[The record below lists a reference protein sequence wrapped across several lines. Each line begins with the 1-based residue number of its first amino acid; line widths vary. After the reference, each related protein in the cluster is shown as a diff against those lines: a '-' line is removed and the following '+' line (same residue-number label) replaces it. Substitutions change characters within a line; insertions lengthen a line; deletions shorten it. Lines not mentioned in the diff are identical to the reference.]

1 MQASLLDTDQ
11 FGQTSA
17 GGARAKPVLRAEP
30 SAGSIRG
37 LPRTLSCS
45 RVVYWAAL
53 TLPGRGRNLP
63 RGTDR
68 SDSKGPI
75 GQGLCML

>member
-30 SAGSIRG
+30 SAGSIQLAELVGRMAGEGG
-37 LPRTLSCS
+37 LREKLLLHGLGGSC
-45 RVVYWAAL
+45 
-53 TLPGRGRNLP
+53 
-63 RGTDR
+63 
-68 SDSKGPI
+68 
-75 GQGLCML
+75 